1 MKDLS
6 VLKKLWPLYSLLTVT
21 SVFAEEGFLSNLKE
35 QRFTYDY
42 EKVKLQSD
50 MLRESWLQPIVASYS
65 YMKNDQYNGDAEI
78 RNMSISIDQPIFQ
91 SGGIYYGIKFAEA
104 SRKYSNLTV
113 DAARTKMIKD
123 TVSMLMQI
131 RQNEFRLEKQ
141 KLLVEN
147 AKLNLELKTEQYIH
161 GELDSGFLDNAI
173 IEKNLQMQ
181 VLYDLEAG
189 REKLLSAF
197 SSLSDLDPKTVQ
209 LPQLELI
216 SSETF
221 EEHALDLDLA
231 RSDIEKNRW
240 NANVTRA
247 KYLPK
252 VSLSA
257 SHAWDKMVNPA
268 FIGKP
273 MNATF
278 DTSYTSYGVK
288 ASMMFDFNEFRDM
301 EYSRVEY
308 LKSQTVLADTKREM
322 KRLFDEVKANLDKS
336 DKKIILAEDNRQ
348 LYQKLLDDTKELF
361 KAGYKTEYDVN
372 MLQNSAS
379 IQSFEKKII
388 ELDRQLELLAL
399 YEKVYGAI

>member
-1 MKDLS
+1 
-6 VLKKLWPLYSLLTVT
+6 LKKLWPLCSLLTVV
-21 SVFAEEGFLSNLKE
+21 SVFAEEGYLSNLKE
-35 QRFTYDY
+35 KQFSHDY

-65 YMKNDQYNGDAEI
+65 YMKNDQYNGDATI
-78 RNMSISIDQPIFQ
+78 RTMSISIDQPIFQ

-104 SRKYSNLTV
+104 SRKYSNLSV

-147 AKLNLELKTEQYIH
+147 AKLNLELKTEQYLH

-173 IEKNLQMQ
+173 IEKNLQIQGM
-181 VLYDLEAG
+181 YDLEAI

-197 SSLSDLDPKTVQ
+197 SALSDLDPKTIEV
-209 LPQLELI
+209 PQLQLI
-216 SSETF
+216 DGEAF
-221 EEHALDLDLA
+221 EERSLDLELA
-231 RSDIEKNRW
+231 RSDIEKTRW
-240 NANVTRA
+240 NSNVTRA

-257 SHAWDKMVNPA
+257 SHVWDKMVNPA
-268 FIGKP
+268 FIGQP
-273 MNATF
+273 MNAIF

-288 ASMMFDFNEFRDM
+288 ASMIFDFNEFRDM
-301 EYSRVEY
+301 ELSQVEY
-308 LKSQTVLADTKREM
+308 LKSQILLADTKRET
-322 KRLFDEVKANLDKS
+322 KRLFDEVKANLDKA
-336 DKKIILAEDNRQ
+336 DKKIVLAEENRV
-348 LYQKLLDDTKELF
+348 LYQKLLEDTKELF

-372 MLQNSAS
+372 MLGNSAA
-379 IQSFEKKII
+379 IQVYEKKII
-388 ELDRQLELLAL
+388 ELDRQMELLAL
-399 YEKVYGAI
+399 YEKVYGAL